1 MVLLDCCAPDVP
13 PACPNR
19 NPTAQDA
26 AGTTSATA
34 TTNGPSGEPI
44 ARLAA
49 SSGVVRRLCERL
61 MGAVRH
67 DGWAVPPDPAC
78 KCAVIADGIMEE
90 IQGRRRSR

>member
-13 PACPNR
+13 PACPNCKS
-19 NPTAQDA
+19 TADDA
-26 AGTTSATA
+26 PGSTRATW
-34 TTNGPSGEPI
+34 TTNGPSGERI

-78 KCAVIADGIMEE
+78 KCAVIADAIMEE